1 MTVLVLG
8 MHRSGTSAIAR
19 LTALLGPAMCRAEH
33 LVRGHGGNVRGHW
46 ESAPLV
52 GENDRLLAS
61 VGARWWCPPSNR
73 ADLAGLAADES
84 DRHHA
89 QQVFASSFPTS
100 PWVWKD
106 PRTCLT
112 LPFWLA
118 GFDSKPVGILVLRD
132 PREVAASVH
141 ARDGLSIPFA
151 LALWERHLRMAAQSA
166 HGQPVLVTRFA
177 DAVSDPVRW
186 CQETA
191 EFLIANGVY
200 ASMPADPAGVTTYVS
215 DQLLHH
221 RAGRRRLDRDEL
233 SPEQAALW
241 DALLRQVGPAT
252 YFHASDTLPPETPA
266 TEPLFDEARNAFGL
280 VADSPAAN
288 SKAQSFVSS
297 EGIALFDGPSPRR
310 AVAEPLRGAASVI
323 VLADAARLP
332 TAGPRLRAVIPPG
345 VELLFV
351 TDDDNEAQ
359 LPLSHDIHVIRRRGR
374 RSRAARLNLGA
385 EVAAGDILFFLDS
398 PDVQPAA
405 GWMRR
410 LRSAL
415 SAEVGA
421 VGPALVPAIGPARG
435 AGEDASQEAGAVCGL
450 VPTDPLFN
458 VEWLPVGQPATPFPV
473 PSLSLRALVTPRRTF
488 DLLGGFDVGLTG
500 VGGED
505 VDYCLRLWR
514 AGYRCLAV
522 PAAKVA
528 MPFETEPA
536 EPADRLR
543 NTLRLGLVHLR
554 DAALAWHLQ
563 ALAAHQCFAD
573 MLSAVTVDGAG
584 RRRRIVDAL
593 SWYETASL
601 PNCTGLDGFRPLLAV
616 LDEVAQQLTD
626 NGGSHGR

>member
-19 LTALLGPAMCRAEH
+19 LTAFLGPAICRPEH

-52 GENDRLLAS
+52 AENDRLLAS

-73 ADLAGLAADES
+73 TDLAGLAADDTE
-84 DRHHA
+84 RHHA
-89 QQVFASSFPTS
+89 QQVFASSFPTT

-118 GFDSKPVGILVLRD
+118 SFDSKPVGILVLRD
-132 PREVAASVH
+132 PCEVAASVH
-141 ARDGLSIPFA
+141 ARDGLSIPYA
-151 LALWERHLRMAAQSA
+151 LALWERHLRAAAQAA

-177 DAVSDPVRW
+177 NAVSEPVRW
-186 CQETA
+186 CQEAVAFLTA
-191 EFLIANGVY
+191 SGVP
-200 ASMPADPAGVTTYVS
+200 ARVPADPVGVTAYVS

-241 DALLRQVGPAT
+241 DALLRQIGHAT
-252 YFHASDTLPPETPA
+252 YFDASDTLPPESPA
-266 TEPLFDEARNAFGL
+266 TEPLFNEARTAFGL
-280 VADSPAAN
+280 VADGPAADSN
-288 SKAQSFVSS
+288 AQSFTSS

-310 AVAEPLRGAASVI
+310 PAAEPVRGATSVI

-332 TAGPRLRAVIPPG
+332 EAGPRLRSVVPPG

-351 TDDDNEAQ
+351 TSDDQPEV
-359 LPLSHDIHVIRRRGR
+359 PLELGIHVIRRGWL
-374 RSRAARLNLGA
+374 SRAARLNLGA
-385 EVAAGDILFFLDS
+385 EVAAGDILVFLDS
-398 PDVQPAA
+398 PDVRPAA
-405 GWMRR
+405 GWLQR

-421 VGPALVPAIGPARG
+421 VGPALAPGIGPARG
-435 AGEDASQEAGAVCGL
+435 AGEHANQETGNVCGL
-450 VPTDPLFN
+450 AFTDPFFN
-458 VEWLPVGQPATPFPV
+458 VDWLPVAQATTPYPV
-473 PSLSLRALVTPRRTF
+473 PSLPMRALVTPRRTF
-488 DLLGGFDVGLTG
+488 DLLGGFDVGMDG

-522 PAAKVA
+522 PAADVTV
-528 MPFETEPA
+528 PFETEPA
-536 EPADRLR
+536 DPADRLR
-543 NTLRLGLVHLR
+543 NALWLGLVHLR
-554 DAALAWHLQ
+554 GAALAWHLQ
-563 ALAAHQCFAD
+563 MLAAHPRFAD
-573 MLSAVTVDGAG
+573 ALSAATVSGVG

-593 SWYETASL
+593 SWYDTGSL
-601 PNCTGLDGFRPLLAV
+601 PSCTGLDGFRPLLAV
-616 LDEVAQQLTD
+616 PDDGAWQQTHA
-626 NGGSHGR
+626 GGSHGR

>member
-19 LTALLGPAMCRAEH
+19 LTALLGPAMCRPEH
-33 LVRGHGGNVRGHW
+33 LVRGHGGNLRGHW

-52 GENDRLLAS
+52 AENDRLLAS

-73 ADLAGLAADES
+73 ADLAGLAADDNE
-84 DRHHA
+84 RHHA
-89 QQVFASSFPTS
+89 RQVFASSFPIT

-106 PRTCLT
+106 PRICLT

-118 GFDSKPVGILVLRD
+118 SFDSKPVGILVLRD

-151 LALWERHLRMAAQSA
+151 LALWERHLRMAVQSA
-166 HGQPVLVTRFA
+166 YGQPVLVTRFA
-177 DAVSDPVRW
+177 DAVSDPIRW
-186 CQETA
+186 CEETA

-200 ASMPADPAGVTTYVS
+200 ARVPVDPAGVTAYVS

-221 RAGRRRLDRDEL
+221 WAGRRRLDRDEL
-233 SPEQAALW
+233 SPQQVALW
-241 DALLRQVGPAT
+241 DALLRQIGPAS
-252 YFHASDTLPPETPA
+252 YFNASDTLPPETPA
-266 TEPLFDEARNAFGL
+266 TEPLFDEARKAFGL
-280 VADSPAAN
+280 IADGHAADSN
-288 SKAQSFVSS
+288 AQSFVSS

-310 AVAEPLRGAASVI
+310 AAAEPLRGAASVI
-323 VLADAARLP
+323 VLADAARLS
-332 TAGPRLRAVIPPG
+332 TAGPRLRAVVPPG

-351 TDDDNEAQ
+351 TDDDNESQ
-359 LPLSHDIHVIRRRGR
+359 LPVSPDIHVIRGRGR

-385 EVAAGDILFFLDS
+385 EVAVGDILFFLDS
-398 PDVQPAA
+398 PDVQPVA
-405 GWMRR
+405 GWMQR

-421 VGPALVPAIGPARG
+421 VGPALVPAVGSARG
-435 AGEDASQEAGAVCGL
+435 AGEDGSQEEGGVCGL
-450 VPTDPLFN
+450 VLTDPLFN
-458 VEWLPVGQPATPFPV
+458 VDWLPVGQPTTPFPV

-488 DLLGGFDVGLTG
+488 DLLGGFDVGLSG

-522 PAAKVA
+522 PAAEVA

-563 ALAAHQCFAD
+563 TLAGHHCFAD
-573 MLSAVTVDGAG
+573 MLSAVTVGGAG

-593 SWYETASL
+593 SWYDTASL
-601 PNCTGLDGFRPLLAV
+601 PSCTGLDGFRPLLAV
-616 LDEVAQQLTD
+616 HDEEARQRAD
-626 NGGSHGR
+626 IGGSHGR

>member
-19 LTALLGPAMCRAEH
+19 LTALLGPAMCRPEH

-52 GENDRLLAS
+52 AENDRLLAS
-61 VGARWWCPPSNR
+61 AGARWWCPPSNR
-73 ADLAGLAADES
+73 VDLAGLAADDNE
-84 DRHHA
+84 RHHA
-89 QQVFASSFPTS
+89 QQVFASSFPTT

-118 GFDSKPVGILVLRD
+118 SFDSKPVGILVLRD
-132 PREVAASVH
+132 PCEVAASVH

-151 LALWERHLRMAAQSA
+151 LALWERHLRTVVQAA

-191 EFLIANGVY
+191 EFLIASDVY
-200 ASMPADPAGVTTYVS
+200 ARAPADPAGVTTYVS
-215 DQLLHH
+215 NQLLHH
-221 RAGRRRLDRDEL
+221 SAGRRCLDRDEL
-233 SPEQAALW
+233 SPQQAALW
-241 DALLRQVGPAT
+241 DALLRQTGPAT
-252 YFHASDTLPPETPA
+252 YFDASDTLPPETPT
-266 TEPLFDEARNAFGL
+266 TEPLFDEARKAFAL
-280 VADSPAAN
+280 VADGPTADSN
-288 SKAQSFVSS
+288 AQSFVSS

-310 AVAEPLRGAASVI
+310 AAAEPLRGAASVI
-323 VLADAARLP
+323 VLADAARLS
-332 TAGPRLRAVIPPG
+332 TAGPRLRSVVPPG

-359 LPLSHDIHVIRRRGR
+359 LPLRDDIHVIRRRGR

-385 EVAAGDILFFLDS
+385 EVAVGEILVFLDS

-405 GWMRR
+405 GWMKR

-421 VGPALVPAIGPARG
+421 VGPALVPAVGSARG
-435 AGEDASQEAGAVCGL
+435 AGEGASEEAGGVCGL
-450 VPTDPLFN
+450 VFSDPLFN
-458 VEWLPVGQPATPFPV
+458 VEWLPVGQPTTPFPV

-488 DLLGGFDVGLTG
+488 DLLGGFDVGMDG
-500 VGGED
+500 VGGEE

-522 PAAKVA
+522 PAAEVA
-528 MPFETEPA
+528 APFETEPA
-536 EPADRLR
+536 DPADRLR

-554 DAALAWHLQ
+554 GAALAWHLQ
-563 ALAAHQCFAD
+563 TLVTHPCFAD
-573 MLSAVTVDGAG
+573 VLSAGTLGGVG

-593 SWYETASL
+593 SWYDTASL
-601 PNCTGLDGFRPLLAV
+601 PSCTGLGGFRALLAV
-616 LDEVAQQLTD
+616 PDEGAPQRTD
-626 NGGSHGR
+626 TGGSNGR